1 MLSPFYVPC
10 FAFLL
15 WLVLTAF
22 HRLNMRQ
29 SLRSQGNIGSCDNTD
44 TLALSDLGQPH
55 RPVVQTQGSIS
66 VIATHHTVSDGVYAK
81 DKTKTVEA

>member
-1 MLSPFYVPC
+1 MLSAFYVPC
-10 FAFLL
+10 FGFFL
-15 WLVLTAF
+15 WYGLTAF

-29 SLRSQGNIGSCDNTD
+29 SLRSRGNIRSCDNTD

-55 RPVVQTQGSIS
+55 RPVVRTQGSIS
-66 VIATHHTVSDGVYAK
+66 VVATHHTVSDGVYAK